1 MTEIKVV
8 EGILKANDALAE
20 SNARRFAAHGVR
32 AINFISSPGA
42 GKTTLLERTLEHF
55 KEAWR
60 IGVIEG
66 DIATSRD
73 AERVQALGAPVVQ
86 INTQGGCHLDANMVG
101 RALDS
106 LPLEALDVVFIEN
119 VGNLVCPVSYKLG
132 EEAVVAVLSIAEGQ
146 DKPAKYPA
154 LFRRAEIMVLNKL
167 DLVPYCDVD
176 VEALVAE
183 TGRINP
189 KLEIVRA
196 SCRTG
201 EGLDAWYGWL
211 ERRLGRTGA

>member
-8 EGILKANDALAE
+8 QSILKANDAIAE
-20 SNARRFAAHGVR
+20 GNVRLLAAHGVR
-32 AINFISSPGA
+32 AFNFISSPGA

-55 KEAWR
+55 GGTWR

-73 AERVQALGAPVVQ
+73 AERIQPFDVPVVQ
-86 INTQGGCHLDANMVG
+86 INTQGGCHLDANMVAQ
-101 RALDS
+101 ALGQ
-106 LPLEALDVVFIEN
+106 LPLDELDVLFIEN

-146 DKPAKYPA
+146 DKPAKYPG
-154 LFRRAEIMVLNKL
+154 LFRRAAVMVLNKL
-167 DLVPYCDVD
+167 DLEPYCDVD

-183 TGRINP
+183 THKINGQ
-189 KLEIVRA
+189 LDIIRT

-201 EGLDAWYGWL
+201 EGLEAWYAWL
-211 ERRLGRTGA
+211 ERRLGAKE

>member
-20 SNARRFAAHGVR
+20 ANARTFAEANVR
-32 AINFISSPGA
+32 VLNFISSPGA
-42 GKTTLLERTLEHF
+42 GKTTLLERTLGHF
-55 KEAWR
+55 KSSWR

-73 AERVQALGAPVVQ
+73 AERIQTFDVPVVQ
-86 INTQGGCHLDANMVG
+86 INTQGGCHLDANMV
-101 RALDS
+101 RQALGN
-106 LPLEALDVVFIEN
+106 LPLDALDVVFIEN

-146 DKPAKYPA
+146 DKPVKYPA
-154 LFRRAEIMVLNKL
+154 LFRRAEVMVLNKL
-167 DLVPYCDVD
+167 DLAPYCDVD
-176 VEALVAE
+176 VEALVAD
-183 TGRINP
+183 TRKINP
-189 KLEIVRA
+189 KLEIIRA

-201 EGLDAWYGWL
+201 EGLEAWYAWL
-211 ERRLGRTGA
+211 ERRLGRREA